1 MEKLRI
7 AIIGQGRSGRDIHG
21 AYLKSE
27 KAKDRFEV
35 AAIVEEDSERQ
46 QRAREEYGVPV
57 YTSYKELLPYAGE
70 IDLVVNSSYSY
81 QHGPIT
87 MDLLSHGFS
96 VLCEKPAA
104 CNVAEFDRMCAC
116 AEENNAE
123 LFIFQQSRFAA
134 YFQKVRE
141 VLESGILGRIIDVDI
156 RFNGFSR
163 RWDWQTLLSMNGGS
177 LRNTGPHPLDQAL
190 TILNDFDHMPNVF
203 CRMDRVNTFGDAE
216 DYVKLIL
223 TGEEKPLIDLTISCC
238 DAYPCYTYKIHGQYG
253 GLKGTMGHIDWRYFD
268 PEKAPSQTLSRVF
281 ISQPDGTPAY
291 CSEKL
296 PWKEESWD
304 GDPNA
309 PFDQA
314 VDGYY
319 SNIYQHIFYDKPL
332 EVTLKQVR
340 QQVAV
345 YEEAHR
351 QNKWMEESGT
361 IPC

>member
-1 MEKLRI
+1 MRKLRI

-21 AYLKSE
+21 LYLQTES
-27 KAKDRFEV
+27 AKERFEV
-35 AAIVEEDSERQ
+35 AAVVEEDESRRK
-46 QRAREEYGVPV
+46 RAEEEYGVPV
-57 YTSYKELLPYAGE
+57 YSSYQELFPYASK
-70 IDLVVNSSYSY
+70 IDLVVNSSYSV

-87 MDLLSHGFS
+87 MDLLSHGFN

-104 CNVAEFDRMCAC
+104 VSVEEFDQMCAC
-116 AEENNAE
+116 AKANGRE

-134 YFQKVRE
+134 YFKKVRE
-141 VLESGILGRIIDVDI
+141 VLDSGVLGRIIDVDI

-190 TILNDFDHMPNVF
+190 VILNDYEHMPDVF
-203 CRMDRVNTFGDAE
+203 CRMDRVGTFGDAE

-223 TGEEKPLIDLTISCC
+223 TGKDKPLIDLTISCC

-253 GLKGTMGHIDWRYFD
+253 GLKGTMAHIDWRYYD
-268 PEKAPSQTLSRVF
+268 PEKAPAQTLSKKF
-281 ISQPDGTPAY
+281 ISKPDGTPAY

-314 VDGYY
+314 VADYY
-319 SNIYQHIFYDKPL
+319 SDIYEHIVKGSPL
-332 EVTLKQVR
+332 EVTLTQVR
-340 QQVAV
+340 QQVMV

-351 QNKWMEESGT
+351 QNQWMEETGR
-361 IPC
+361 IL